1 LKFKKEIYRFLFF
14 VLYIRRRMG
23 FSLNNEEH
31 VKDLLPAYALD
42 ILTEVEKVQVLEH
55 LDACPECRVELRAYQ
70 VTTDELALASV
81 QSAPRPAVKTNLMRQ
96 INSRQKPTT
105 APIQKSPWQGWFRF
119 ARRSVPAW
127 GLALVIVL
135 AVASGFLWGR
145 LHQNYPSS
153 ATPLRIVA
161 LANTDN
167 APEARGS
174 LVISQNGEYGTLI
187 VDNLDALDNDHQ
199 YQLWLINDGKRSSG
213 GVFSVN
219 SDGYASLPIYGPL
232 PLNHYQAVGITI
244 EPAGGSP
251 KPTGAKVLGGE
262 L

>member
-1 LKFKKEIYRFLFF
+1 
-14 VLYIRRRMG
+14 MG

-31 VKDLLPAYALD
+31 VKDLLAAFALD
-42 ILTEVEKVQVLEH
+42 ILTDEEKVQVLEH
-55 LDACPECRVELRAYQ
+55 LDVCPECRAELRAYQ
-70 VTTDELALASV
+70 VTANELVLASV
-81 QSAPRPAVKTNLMRQ
+81 QSVPRPAVKTNLMRR
-96 INSRQKPTT
+96 IKSRQKPIA
-105 APIQKSPWQGWFRF
+105 APVHQAPWQGLFRF
-119 ARRSVPAW
+119 FSRSAPAW

-145 LHQNYPSS
+145 LHQTNPSNV
-153 ATPLRIVA
+153 TPLRIVA

-187 VDNLDALDNDHQ
+187 VDNLDALENDHQ

-232 PLNHYQAVGITI
+232 PLNQYQAVGITI

>member
-1 LKFKKEIYRFLFF
+1 
-14 VLYIRRRMG
+14 MG
-23 FSLNNEEH
+23 FSLKNEEH
-31 VKDLLPAYALD
+31 VKDLLAAYALD
-42 ILTEVEKVQVLEH
+42 ILTEVEKEQVLEH
-55 LDACPECRVELRAYQ
+55 LAVCPECLAELRGYQ

-81 QSAPRPAVKTNLMRQ
+81 QSVPRPAVKTSLMRQ
-96 INSRQKPTT
+96 IKSRPKPTA
-105 APIQKSPWQGWFRF
+105 APVQQTQRPGWFHF
-119 ARRSVPAW
+119 VRRSAPAW
-127 GLALVIVL
+127 GLALLIVL

-145 LHQNYPSS
+145 LQQMNPSS
-153 ATPLRIVA
+153 AAPLRIVA
-161 LANTDN
+161 LASTDN

-187 VDNLDALDNDHQ
+187 VDNLEALDNDHQ

-232 PLNHYQAVGITI
+232 PLNQYQAVGITI

-251 KPTGAKVLGGE
+251 LPTGAKVLGGE

>member
-1 LKFKKEIYRFLFF
+1 
-14 VLYIRRRMG
+14 MG
-23 FSLNNEEH
+23 FSLNNDEH
-31 VKDLLPAYALD
+31 VRDLLPAYALD
-42 ILTEVEKVQVLEH
+42 ILTEVEKGQVLEH
-55 LDACPECRVELRAYQ
+55 LAVCPECRAELRAYR
-70 VTTDELALASV
+70 VTADELALASV

-96 INSRQKPTT
+96 IKSRQKPTLT
-105 APIQKSPWQGWFRF
+105 TVQQAAWQRWFRNI
-119 ARRSVPAW
+119 RRGVPTW

-199 YQLWLINDGKRSSG
+199 YQLWLIDDGQRSSG

-219 SDGYASLPIYGPL
+219 SEGYASLPILGAL
-232 PLNHYQAVGITI
+232 PLSQYQAVGITI

-251 KPTGAKVLGGE
+251 LPTGAKVLGGD